1 MTGPDDQAALK
12 YDDIAREVLELI
24 GNAHSESALAGI
36 DRLVMIDDT
45 RPESF
50 YFLGLVALEM
60 NELGRALELFEKAAS
75 LAPECFEYAEALAN
89 LYTQVGRLNE
99 GLFYAKLS
107 MTLMPHPTIEGL
119 LPVRFSNYF
128 TSLKTAS
135 PSVNYLHGMSQY
147 NARRFFD
154 SIRHFERELKINP
167 NNPECHR
174 DYGDA
179 LCELGRYTEALQ
191 HLSKAIELQP
201 NDAGTRFKLGN
212 LCYRLGEFEEAPLQ
226 HKAALELD
234 KESIELAAAV
244 FARSSALPPGHAKM
258 IDELHQQLERRLKDA
273 PGLPPEAIVDDD
285 TGTGSDE
292 EKIRLGYISNRF
304 MFGDQTRMVEP
315 FLQLHD
321 RRRFHVTVY
330 QQSHG
335 SDSTTQRLRASADNV
350 RYVGNLDDELLAVII
365 TGDQIDILI
374 DLCTDDVNNRA
385 TVMQMHPAKIQVGA
399 WGAGMGL
406 GMPGIDYVL
415 TDDITDA
422 AAKEELRQD
431 QKTHKV
437 DFGLL
442 SYRPRKT
449 LPAIG
454 ELPVEK
460 SGAPAIG
467 ISCDAGAIMRDEA
480 EMLAEIL
487 NKIPQARLIAGATPV
502 VDPEAFNRI
511 KFQLKA
517 FGLADRIEMSSEQK
531 YADQMIVD
539 PDYWNSIDVFVDVG
553 RRANPSVIADSLWMG
568 VPVLSLK
575 GERPFD
581 RLGASVVY
589 TGARPGW
596 IAETRADLIK
606 LTVDILS
613 DVGTLSETRRTLR
626 KEMRQALLFNP
637 EPHVRSIERAYL
649 RLLGREVP
657 TS

>member
-12 YDDIAREVLELI
+12 YDDIAREVLALL
-24 GNAHSESALAGI
+24 GNDNSENVLAGI
-36 DRLVMIDDT
+36 DRLVTIDDT

-50 YFLGLVALEM
+50 YFLGLAALEM
-60 NELGRALELFEKAAS
+60 DEIGRALELFEKAAS
-75 LAPECFEYAEALAN
+75 LDPECFEYAEALAN

-119 LPVRFSNYF
+119 LPIRFSNYF
-128 TSLKTAS
+128 TSLKTVS
-135 PSVNYLHGMSQY
+135 PSSNYLKGMSLY
-147 NARRFFD
+147 SVRRFSD
-154 SIRHFERELKINP
+154 SIRHFDRELKINP
-167 NNPECHR
+167 NNAECRR

-179 LCELGRYTEALQ
+179 LCELGRYAEALE
-191 HLSKAIELQP
+191 HLSKAVALQP

-234 KESIELAAAV
+234 GDSIELAAAI
-244 FARSSALPPGHAKM
+244 FARTSALPPGHTKV
-258 IDELHQQLERRLKDA
+258 IKELYEHLQRRLKDA
-273 PGLPPEAIVDDD
+273 PGLPPEAILDDD
-285 TGTGSDE
+285 SGTESNE
-292 EKIRLGYISNRF
+292 EKVRLAYISNRSE
-304 MFGDQTRMVEP
+304 FGDQARMVEP
-315 FLQLHD
+315 LLQLHS
-321 RRRFHVTVY
+321 RQQFHVTVY

-335 SDSTTQRLRASADNV
+335 NDSTTQRLRASADNL
-350 RYVGNLDDELLAVII
+350 RYVGNLDDEHLAVVIA
-365 TGDQIDILI
+365 GDEIDILV

-385 TVMQMHPAKIQVGA
+385 TVLQMHPAKVQVGA

-415 TDDITDA
+415 TDDITDE
-422 AAKEELRQD
+422 AAKAELPEN
-431 QKTHKV
+431 QKTLKV

-442 SYRPRKT
+442 SYQPRKT
-449 LPAIG
+449 LPAAG
-454 ELPVEK
+454 ELPLEK
-460 SGAPAIG
+460 FGAPAIG

-487 NKIPQARLIAGATPV
+487 NKTPQARIIAGATPV

-511 KFQLKA
+511 KFQFKA
-517 FGLADRIEMSSEQK
+517 FGLADRIEMSSDQK
-531 YADQMIVD
+531 YADRMIVD

-553 RRANPSVIADSLWMG
+553 RRANPVVIADSLWMG

-581 RLGASVVY
+581 RLGASVIY
-589 TGARPGW
+589 TAARPGW

-613 DVGTLSETRRTLR
+613 DAGALSGIRKNLR
-626 KEMRQALLFNP
+626 NEMRQALLFNP

-649 RLLGREVP
+649 KILGRETP
-657 TS
+657 TT

>member
-135 PSVNYLHGMSQY
+135 PSVNYLQGMSQY

-154 SIRHFERELKINP
+154 SIRHFERELKINS

-179 LCELGRYTEALQ
+179 LCELGRYAEALQ

-226 HKAALELD
+226 HKAALDLD

-258 IDELHQQLERRLKDA
+258 IDELYQQLERRLKDA

-304 MFGDQTRMVEP
+304 MFGDQARMVEP

-385 TVMQMHPAKIQVGA
+385 TVLQMHPAKIQVGA

-415 TDDITDA
+415 TDDIIDT
-422 AAKEELRQD
+422 AAKAELRED

-442 SYRPRKT
+442 SYQPRKT

-454 ELPVEK
+454 ELPVEE

-502 VDPEAFNRI
+502 VDSQAFNRI
-511 KFQLKA
+511 KFQFKA
-517 FGLADRIEMSSEQK
+517 FGLADRIEMSSDQK

-553 RRANPSVIADSLWMG
+553 RRANPSVIADALWMG

-589 TGARPGW
+589 TAARPGW
-596 IAETRADLIK
+596 VAETRADLIK

-613 DVGTLSETRRTLR
+613 DVGTLSEIRRTLR